1 MERGLMWLPLLGLFI
16 WLAWAGWNEYQ
27 KVEAYK
33 TWAADFE
40 RAKYDIYAVLGQ
52 KADQLTWG
60 SPTRKGPVDLRTVSL
75 NEAQSIS
82 LTIDGREFPMQVASR
97 LTGESGKRDQRDQRN
112 QGNQGSQ
119 GDQGGGIGER
129 LDDRLNL
136 PTQGRKVAIALHLA
150 NETITIPFTD
160 AELAGKWAQQLEQLR
175 QTYQQT

>member
-40 RAKYDIYAVLGQ
+40 RAKYDIYAALGQ

-60 SPTRKGPVDLRTVSL
+60 SPSRKGPVDLKTVSL
-75 NEAQSIS
+75 KEVESIS
-82 LTIDGREFPMQVASR
+82 VNVDGQEFPIQ
-97 LTGESGKRDQRDQRN
+97 
-112 QGNQGSQ
+112 
-119 GDQGGGIGER
+119 
-129 LDDRLNL
+129 LDETSDL
-136 PTQGRKVAIALHLA
+136 PEKGRKVAIAIHLP
-150 NETITIPFTD
+150 NETVSIPFTD

-175 QTYQQT
+175 QTYRP